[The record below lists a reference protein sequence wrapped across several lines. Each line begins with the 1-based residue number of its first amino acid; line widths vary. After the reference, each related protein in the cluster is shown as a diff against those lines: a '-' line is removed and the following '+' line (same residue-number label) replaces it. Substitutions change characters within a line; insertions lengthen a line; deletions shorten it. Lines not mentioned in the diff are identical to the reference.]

1 MLLLVSLQLLDYR
14 LSNKK
19 IKNQEPNT
27 TTPNNTLLFGSFV
40 VVTDDD
46 DDDDENAEFKSINP
60 LHC

>member
-1 MLLLVSLQLLDYR
+1 MVLLVSLQLLDYR

-27 TTPNNTLLFGSFV
+27 ATPNNTLSFGSFV
-40 VVTDDD
+40 VVADD
-46 DDDDENAEFKSINP
+46 DDDDENAEFKSINS

>member
-1 MLLLVSLQLLDYR
+1 MVLLVSLQLLDYR

-40 VVTDDD
+40 VVADDD
-46 DDDDENAEFKSINP
+46 GDDI
-60 LHC
+60 